1 MTVRLSWILV
11 VLLLLLSLPACNIPT
26 TPSVAPTTDTGT
38 TDTPV
43 SGTPAEVSFM
53 VFGDPAELAAY
64 EKLVTTF
71 NAAHPEIQVNLSN
84 VPGQSDY
91 RQRLAASFANGSP
104 PDIMLL
110 NYRRFA
116 AFAESGIEPLGPYL
130 EKSTV
135 IQAEDFFE
143 PTIAAYTYQGQLW
156 CIPQNI
162 SSLVV
167 YYNRD
172 LFDAA
177 GIPYPANDWTWDDFL
192 TTAHA
197 LTLDTNGDGTTDQY
211 GAGIEASL
219 FRLAPFVWSA
229 GGDIVDD
236 PMNPTRLTLDDPT
249 TLAAFQWFVD
259 LQVKEKV
266 VPDAVAESAEE
277 SESRFING
285 RLGMFFDSRR
295 ATPTFREIESFT
307 WDVVPLPRDRHPT
320 TILHSDAFCM
330 AKATQNKGEAWTF
343 IEYANSPE
351 GQTLLAE
358 TGRTVPSLKSVAA
371 SDAFLSPSV
380 PPANSQATFI
390 DTIPTMR
397 AVPLMAQWVNI
408 EELGGEEVNRAFYGN
423 ASVEEAAQ
431 QAQALTEEF
440 FQE

>member
-1 MTVRLSWILV
+1 VRSSWIVV
-11 VLLLLLSLPACNIPT
+11 VLLTLLSLVACTATPT
-26 TPSVAPTTDTGT
+26 TPNTDATGST
-38 TDTPV
+38 NNT
-43 SGTPAEVSFM
+43 TPAEVSFM
-53 VFGDPAELAAY
+53 VFGDSAELAAY
-64 EKLVTTF
+64 ESLVATF
-71 NAAHPEIQVNLSN
+71 SAAHPDIKVNLSN

-116 AFAESGIEPLGPYL
+116 AFAQSGIEPIGPYL

-135 IQAEDFFE
+135 IKADDFFE
-143 PTIAAYTYQGQLW
+143 PTIAAYTYEGQLW

-177 GIPYPANDWTWDDFL
+177 GIAYPANDWTWDDFL
-192 TTAHA
+192 TAARA
-197 LTLDTNGDGTTDQY
+197 LTLDTDGDGTTDQF
-211 GAGIEASL
+211 GAGVEGSL

-236 PMNPTRLTLDDPT
+236 PVNPTRLTLDDPT

-285 RLGMFFDSRR
+285 RLGMFFNSRR
-295 ATPTFREIESFT
+295 GTPTYREIESFT
-307 WDVVPLPRDRHPT
+307 WDVAPLPYDKVPT
-320 TILHSDAFCM
+320 TILHTDAFCM
-330 AKATQNKGEAWTF
+330 AKVTQNKDAAWTF

-351 GQTLLAE
+351 GQTILAE
-358 TGRTVPSLKSVAA
+358 SGRTVPSLKSVAE
-371 SDAFLSPSV
+371 SDAFMNPDQ
-380 PPANSQATFI
+380 PPANNRAAFI

-397 AVPLMAQWVNI
+397 AVPIMENWVNI
-408 EELGGEEVNRAFYGN
+408 EELGGEEVKRAFYGD
-423 ASVEEAAQ
+423 ATVEEAAQ
-431 QAQALTEEF
+431 QAQALTEDL
-440 FQE
+440 FQP

>member
-1 MTVRLSWILV
+1 MRAIWIAGLFIWLFLV
-11 VLLLLLSLPACNIPT
+11 ACTAAPVT
-26 TPSVAPTTDTGT
+26 TPAPSTGDSPAT
-38 TDTPV
+38 E
-43 SGTPAEVSFM
+43 SNAPAEVSFM

-64 EKLVTTF
+64 ESLVATF
-71 NAAHPEIQVNLSN
+71 NAAHSDIQVNLSN
-84 VPGQSDY
+84 VPGQNDY

-116 AFAESGIEPLGPYL
+116 AFAQSGIEPVGAYL

-177 GIPYPANDWTWDDFL
+177 GIAYPANDWTWDDFL
-192 TTAHA
+192 AAARA
-197 LTLDTNGDGTTDQY
+197 LTLDTDGDGSTDQY
-211 GAGIEASL
+211 GAGIEGSL

-229 GGDIVDD
+229 GGEIVDD
-236 PMNPTRLTLDDPT
+236 PTTPTRLTLDDPT

-285 RLGMFFDSRR
+285 RLGMFFNSRR
-295 ATPTFREIESFT
+295 GTPTYREIESFT
-307 WDVVPLPRDRHPT
+307 WDVAPMPYDKVPT

-330 AKATQNKGEAWTF
+330 AKVTQNKDAAWTF

-371 SDAFLSPSV
+371 SPAFLDPAL
-380 PPANSQATFI
+380 PPANNQAAFI

-397 AVPLMAQWVNI
+397 AVPIMEQWVNI
-408 EELGGEEVNRAFYGN
+408 EEVGGEEVKRAFYGD
-423 ASVEEAAQ
+423 ATVEEAA
-431 QAQALTEEF
+431 AQAEALTQEF
-440 FQE
+440 FQK